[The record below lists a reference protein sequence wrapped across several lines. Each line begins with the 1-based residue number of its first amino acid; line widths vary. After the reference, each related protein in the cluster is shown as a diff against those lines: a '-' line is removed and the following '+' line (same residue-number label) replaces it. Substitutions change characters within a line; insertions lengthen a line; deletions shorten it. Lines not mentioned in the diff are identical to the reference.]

1 MIQEDTEESQ
11 VFSICLFFSFYPSP
25 VHWSLQLWSTL
36 SRIPFPMLLILLAQ
50 AWITLCSFQLPS
62 LPWSQL
68 TFLKLLWRS
77 FPLFSQLFITY
88 WIKNSSA
95 LHTNHSKHDLCSL
108 ANPHLS
114 SFSLCPLLAHPDEE
128 GNGTPLQHSCLENPI
143 DGEAW

>member
-11 VFSICLFFSFYPSP
+11 VFSICLFFSFYRSP

-36 SRIPFPMLLILLAQ
+36 SRVPFPMLLILLAQ

-95 LHTNHSKHDLCSL
+95 LHINHSKCDLCSL
-108 ANPHLS
+108 PNPHLS
-114 SFSLCPLLAHPDEE
+114 SFSLRPLLAHPDEE
-128 GNGTPLQHSCLENPI
+128 GNGTPLQHSCLENPM
-143 DGEAW
+143 DGGAW